1 MSKAVSRGQALQIA
15 ARVATQVKWDELDG
29 DRIQEKV
36 IILSPEEFGKRFTA
50 FLDNGCGMVDKGIVQ
65 CNFRYDKRNDG
76 WKLLSNTPLR
86 LTSAN
91 IEAVSFL
98 REKEDCI
105 NGEELFTRA
114 NELGCDYGQED
125 EEFLLEHQ
133 EEIPKELRKFYLVFP
148 GTVWEGSA
156 GYRYVPRICAG
167 ALAGGSRTS
176 LGSTLASAAVVVSF
190 VPARLP
196 AGRQV
201 GLPSVPYAF
210 ARTAPFNF
218 LNPHTYWAFVFM
230 VASHHIYDR

>member
-105 NGEELFTRA
+105 NESEKNKEACSKT
-114 NELGCDYGQED
+114 
-125 EEFLLEHQ
+125 EFNQ
-133 EEIPKELRKFYLVFP
+133 AQSQR
-148 GTVWEGSA
+148 S
-156 GYRYVPRICAG
+156 
-167 ALAGGSRTS
+167 S
-176 LGSTLASAAVVVSF
+176 
-190 VPARLP
+190 
-196 AGRQV
+196 
-201 GLPSVPYAF
+201 
-210 ARTAPFNF
+210 
-218 LNPHTYWAFVFM
+218 
-230 VASHHIYDR
+230 